1 MAPSGSSPRKPA
13 PIVARRGGGVNWP
26 ALLIVG
32 TLVAAAGWYVHQ
44 SRRPEPAP
52 PPVTKAEPPKAVE
65 IPKAPEP
72 VKAPEPAPVVK
83 APEPAAP
90 AKMVTE
96 TPKAPEPAPELPPYA
111 FVGAAL
117 SDPRSFTA
125 LVEDA
130 RARIKDGRWE
140 EHLVRLRKGLLPAL
154 AATPASDGVERHAR
168 LWQSRSFALG
178 MTQALFIRRVTP
190 EALRSGAEADRRVA
204 ALLSDL
210 VARPESLEKFS
221 LMLRPEDDA
230 AEALR
235 IWATLDADDPPA
247 LRGRYENLQIACAV
261 VFDRPLR
268 WTRFDGGAACEAE
281 PIARY
286 RHYRSASE
294 AGKLAGDVRRAA
306 PGDLVWVVGATATEE
321 EMAWALANPKLRSL
335 SDWSPSYGMIRYRMD
350 YVTQE
355 KTRLPKPSEG
365 TLKEIFEIGGIC
377 MHQAHFAAN
386 TARAYGIPAAYVT
399 GDGNRGGHAWFAFQR
414 KDRSWSM
421 DTGRYND
428 GYARGD
434 TTDPQT
440 GRRIGEFEVEILGD
454 PQRRGERFVKSQ
466 RLQLA
471 AQIFADGGEEAAR
484 HECLRLA
491 VAAAN
496 RCLEAWR
503 AYAECLESPA
513 ARPAP
518 GEWKAFVT
526 EMRRAFD
533 DWPDMRELADEMERK
548 HLFPAMTQDEVLL
561 TCKRAYDRL
570 ISEKRRRGAYDRTR
584 YDLIQKA
591 VERESAVLVKDR
603 AANADRLASLHRRA
617 LEENADHVPTFRAL
631 LDGYYEAVR
640 GDGKLEGLFLAEIER
655 VYKRRLSGGGGDVFR
670 QQAVLGLLDLILGY
684 FEKCGDADRARRL
697 QLESEKLRKN
707 LEKMKK

>member
-1 MAPSGSSPRKPA
+1 MASPSPRPSKPA
-13 PIVARRGGGVNWP
+13 PVLTRRERGTNWP
-26 ALLIVG
+26 ALFTV
-32 TLVAAAGWYVHQ
+32 VAVLGAAGWYAWQ
-44 SRRPEPAP
+44 SRPEEVAP
-52 PPVTKAEPPKAVE
+52 PVAVKEEPVKAVE
-65 IPKAPEP
+65 APKAPEP
-72 VKAPEPAPVVK
+72 VRPAEPAPVVK
-83 APEPAAP
+83 APEPVRPKMEEP
-90 AKMVTE
+90 A
-96 TPKAPEPAPELPPYA
+96 PKAPEPAPVAAPYPFA
-111 FVGAAL
+111 GAAL
-117 SDPRSFTA
+117 NDPKQFTT

-140 EHLVRLRKGLLPAL
+140 EHLTRLQKGLMPAL
-154 AATPASDGVERHAR
+154 AATSATDGVERHSR
-168 LWQSRSFALG
+168 LWQSRTFALG
-178 MTQALFIRRVTP
+178 MTQALFIRRITP
-190 EALRSGAEADRRVA
+190 EALRSSA
-204 ALLSDL
+204 AGDPRAASLLSDL
-210 VARPESLEKFS
+210 MARPEALEKFA
-221 LMLRPEDDA
+221 LALRTEDDA
-230 AEALR
+230 DEALR
-235 IWATLDADDPPA
+235 VWAALDADDPPA
-247 LRGRYENLQIACAV
+247 LRGKYENLQIACAV
-261 VFDRPLR
+261 VFDRPLK

-281 PIARY
+281 PVARY
-286 RHYRSASE
+286 RHFRNASE
-294 AGKLAGDVRRAA
+294 AGKLAGDVRKAP

-386 TARAYGIPAAYVT
+386 TARAFGVPAAYVT

-414 KDRSWSM
+414 KDRGWSM

-428 GYARGD
+428 GYARGE

-454 PQRRGERFVKSQ
+454 PQRRSDRFVKSQ
-466 RLQLA
+466 RFQLA
-471 AQIFADGGEEAAR
+471 ANIFADGGDQAAR

-503 AYAECLESPA
+503 EYAACLESPGA
-513 ARPAP
+513 KPAP
-518 GEWKAFVT
+518 GEWKAFVA

-533 DWPDMRELADEMERK
+533 EWPDMRELADDMEQK
-548 HLFPAMTQDEVLL
+548 HLFPSMTQDEVLL

-591 VERESAVLVKDR
+591 VERESAVLIRDR
-603 AANADRLASLHRRA
+603 SANADRLTSLHRRA
-617 LEENADHVPTFRAL
+617 LDENADHVPTFRAL
-631 LDGYYEAVR
+631 LEGYYQAVK
-640 GDGKLEGLFLAEIER
+640 GDEKLEGLFLAEIER
-655 VYKRRLSGGGGDVFR
+655 VYKRRLGGGGGDYFR
-670 QQAVLGLLDLILGY
+670 QQTLLGLLDLIMGY

-697 QLESEKLRKN
+697 RTESDKLRKN